1 MGTVEARSK
10 DPSGCSSP
18 SPENDK
24 NELREALCALKNGAS
39 ENGVGFSG
47 HGNRGFRDGGGV
59 EVVKGRV
66 FETKVSD
73 ETGSVGREMED
84 GCQGLADSEMNGV
97 SSLLKMR
104 GSGSGRNLMFS
115 YGGESDGAGK
125 LNSEGGSFGVEMGG
139 GSRDWK
145 KTERGDDQ
153 NGKTGTLDVPI
164 SDTSEN
170 KDLEMDDLGDEG
182 YGGFSVGDFVW
193 GKIKSHP
200 WWPGRI
206 YDPSDASDFAL
217 KLRQRNR
224 LLVAYFGDGT
234 FAWCHPS
241 QLKPFEEN
249 FEDMVKQSSSR
260 AFVNAVQEAV
270 NEVGRL
276 LDLKISSSC
285 VANKTRSEFTRP
297 VADNSGVKEGILIP
311 ENGIEKLSDV
321 LIDPAELLS
330 RVKQITE
337 IISIANILELEILKA
352 RLSAFYLSRG
362 GYRLPMYEA
371 PQPIPGLED
380 SLSDKTVNVGRS
392 EGAVEVPVHGPFEE
406 DYATM
411 PVSPKSG
418 ELSLSHGISGNRLNH
433 RIKQKSIA
441 EIMGEDKDVN
451 TKNKNGD
458 ATEKVSVRKKRKGSE
473 DTMASKPVQKRK
485 GLSPNTDGNMASAE
499 NDDGSWGKENS
510 DNGTLAQLKKKKK
523 AFGIG
528 NTSSGSKNDADQGG
542 KVKGK
547 TEKGSLARERKKSKY
562 LSPPFTIPTREQRKG
577 EIETESPKVSGKEQV
592 TEPVTRASD
601 QLLKSPVPL
610 KLNGEAF
617 QENISKQLAIEQDL
631 PDSSNYPTLEYD
643 ENKTIDTMKIQVP
656 SGEVLSEVRY
666 AAINPQT
673 PTDINSLEKIVD
685 FIFIYRSSLYRQGS
699 YYKVYKKHKPSKKR
713 KKPESDLGI
722 LRKDQIQA
730 DHISAN
736 NDSVPEKRKK
746 KNETMSGLP
755 KEKQSAASKTGKK
768 MTDKKASGAALFVS
782 FGRGSSLPSKSD
794 LMTLYSKFGAL
805 NESETAMFSSDY
817 TARVFFLKAS
827 DAEKALSRSQ
837 IMNPFGSSEA
847 TFRLQ
852 YLSAGSKSEKSKS
865 KVSSMKK
872 KEKTPGKPSASL
884 SPGSEASK
892 LNYIKQKLQGLT
904 SMLEASDGKLPDMK
918 TKLESEMKGLLE
930 DVNKMVESSS

>member
-1 MGTVEARSK
+1 MGTVEARST

-47 HGNRGFRDGGGV
+47 HGNQGFGDGGGV
-59 EVVKGRV
+59 EMVKSRV

-73 ETGSVGREMED
+73 EMGLLGREMED

-104 GSGSGRNLMFS
+104 GSGKNLMFS
-115 YGGESDGAGK
+115 YGGESDSSGK
-125 LNSEGGSFGVEMGG
+125 LNSEGGSFEVGMEGG
-139 GSRDWK
+139 RRDGK
-145 KTERGDDQ
+145 KIESEGEDDQ
-153 NGKTGTLDVPI
+153 NGKTVTVDVPI
-164 SDTSEN
+164 VDTSEN
-170 KDLEMDDLGDEG
+170 KDLEMEDLGDEG
-182 YGGFSVGDFVW
+182 YDGFSVGDFVW

-217 KLRQRNR
+217 KLRQKNR

-241 QLKPFEEN
+241 QLKLFEEN

-270 NEVGRL
+270 NEFGRL
-276 LDLKISSSC
+276 LVLKMSYSS

-297 VADNSGVKEGILIP
+297 LADNSGVKEGVLIP
-311 ENGIEKLSDV
+311 ENSIERLSDV

-330 RVKQITE
+330 RVKQVAK

-362 GYRLPMYEA
+362 GYRLPMYEVA
-371 PQPIPGLED
+371 QPIPGLED
-380 SLSDKTVNVGRS
+380 SLRDKTVNMGSS
-392 EGAVEVPVHGPFEE
+392 EGAVEAPIHGPFEE
-406 DYATM
+406 DYSTM

-418 ELSLSHGISGNRLNH
+418 ELSLPHGISGNRLNH

-451 TKNKNGD
+451 TKNKEGD
-458 ATEKVSVRKKRKGSE
+458 ATEKATVRKKRKGSE

-485 GLSPNTDGNMASAE
+485 GLFPNTDKNVASAE
-499 NDDGSWGKENS
+499 NDGGSWGKENS
-510 DNGTLAQLKKKKK
+510 DNGTLVQLKKKKK

-528 NTSSGSKNDADQGG
+528 STSSGRKKETDQG
-542 KVKGK
+542 KAKGK
-547 TEKGSLARERKKSKY
+547 SEKGSLSRERKKSKY

-577 EIETESPKVSGKEQV
+577 EIETESPKVSGKDQV
-592 TEPVTRASD
+592 SELTTRASD

-617 QENISKQLAIEQDL
+617 QENFSKELAIEQDL
-631 PDSSNYPTLEYD
+631 PDSSNYRTPEYD

-673 PTDINSLEKIVD
+673 PTDINSLERIVD
-685 FIFIYRSSLYRQGS
+685 FIFIYRSSLYREGS
-699 YYKVYKKHKPSKKR
+699 YYKIYKKHKPSKKR
-713 KKPESDLGI
+713 KKPESDLGM
-722 LRKDQIQA
+722 LRKDQIQF

-736 NDSVPEKRKK
+736 NDSEPKKRRRKS
-746 KNETMSGLP
+746 ETTSGLP
-755 KEKQSAASKTGKK
+755 KEKQSAAAKTGKK
-768 MTDKKASGAALFVS
+768 RTDKNASGAALFVS
-782 FGRGSSLPSKSD
+782 FGPGSSLPSKSD
-794 LMTLYSKFGAL
+794 LITLYSEFGAL

-827 DAEKALSRSQ
+827 DAEKALSHSQ

-865 KVSSMKK
+865 KASSTKK
-872 KEKTPGKPSASL
+872 KDKTPAKPSASL

-904 SMLEASDGKLPDMK
+904 SMLEASDAKSPDIK

>member
-1 MGTVEARSK
+1 MGTVEAQSK

-47 HGNRGFRDGGGV
+47 HGNQGFGDDGGV
-59 EVVKGRV
+59 EVAKGRV
-66 FETKVSD
+66 FETNVLD
-73 ETGSVGREMED
+73 ETGSVGRKMED
-84 GCQGLADSEMNGV
+84 DCQGLADSEMNGV

-104 GSGSGRNLMFS
+104 GSGSGRNLMFT

-125 LNSEGGSFGVEMGG
+125 LNSEGGSLEVEAEEG
-139 GSRDWK
+139 RKDR
-145 KTERGDDQ
+145 KTSEGGDDQ
-153 NGKTGTLDVPI
+153 IGKTGTVGVPI
-164 SDTSEN
+164 AVTSEN

-182 YGGFSVGDFVW
+182 CEGFSVGDFVW

-217 KLRQRNR
+217 KLRQKNR

-234 FAWCHPS
+234 FAWCHHS

-260 AFVNAVQEAV
+260 AFVNAIQEAV

-276 LDLKISSSC
+276 LNLKMSSSF
-285 VANKTRSEFTRP
+285 VANITRSEITLP
-297 VADNSGVKEGILIP
+297 LADNAGVKEGILIP
-311 ENGIEKLSDV
+311 ENGIEKLSDI

-330 RVKQITE
+330 RVKQITK

-380 SLSDKTVNVGRS
+380 SLSDKTVNEGRS
-392 EGAVEVPVHGPFEE
+392 EGVVEAPVHGPFE
-406 DYATM
+406 DYSTM

-418 ELSLSHGISGNRLNH
+418 ELSLSQGILGNRLNH

-451 TKNKNGD
+451 TKNKDGD
-458 ATEKVSVRKKRKGSE
+458 ATEKVTVRKKRKGSE
-473 DTMASKPVQKRK
+473 DRMASKPVQKRK
-485 GLSPNTDGNMASAE
+485 GLSPNTDGNMESAE
-499 NDDGSWGKENS
+499 NDGLSWGKENS

-523 AFGIG
+523 AFGFG
-528 NTSSGSKNDADQGG
+528 NTSSGSKKEADRQRKAEGE
-542 KVKGK
+542 
-547 TEKGSLARERKKSKY
+547 TEKGSLSRERKKSKY
-562 LSPPFTIPTREQRKG
+562 LSPPFTIPSREQRKG

-601 QLLKSPVPL
+601 QVKSPVPL
-610 KLNGEAF
+610 KLNSEAF
-617 QENISKQLAIEQDL
+617 QENFSKELATEQDL
-631 PDSSNYPTLEYD
+631 PDSSNYPTLEND
-643 ENKTIDTMKIQVP
+643 ENKTIDTSKIQVP
-656 SGEVLSEVRY
+656 SREVLSEVLY

-685 FIFIYRSSLYRQGS
+685 FIFMYRSSLYRQGP
-699 YYKVYKKHKPSKKR
+699 YYKVYKKHKPSNKR
-713 KKPESDLGI
+713 KRPESDLGMP
-722 LRKDQIQA
+722 RKDQIHS
-730 DHISAN
+730 DHISAK
-736 NDSVPEKRKK
+736 NDSAPEKRRR
-746 KNETMSGLP
+746 KNEITSGLP
-755 KEKQSAASKTGKK
+755 KEKRSSAAKTGEK
-768 MTDKKASGAALFVS
+768 MTDKNASGAALFVS
-782 FGRGSSLPSKSD
+782 FGPGSSLPSKSD
-794 LMTLYSKFGAL
+794 LISLYSKFGVL
-805 NESETAMFSSDY
+805 NKSETALFSSDY
-817 TARVFFLKAS
+817 TACVFFLKAS
-827 DAEKALSRSQ
+827 DAEKALSHSQ
-837 IMNPFGSSEA
+837 NVNPFGSSEA

-852 YLSAGSKSEKSKS
+852 YLSSGSKSEKSKS
-865 KVSSMKK
+865 KLSSSNK
-872 KEKTPGKPSASL
+872 KEKTQGKPSTSL

-904 SMLEASDGKLPDMK
+904 SMLEASDGKSPEVK
-918 TKLESEMKGLLE
+918 IKLESEMKELLE

>member
-1 MGTVEARSK
+1 MGTVETRSK

-24 NELREALCALKNGAS
+24 NELREALCALKNGTS

-47 HGNRGFRDGGGV
+47 HGNQGRGGGGV

-66 FETKVSD
+66 SETKVSD
-73 ETGSVGREMED
+73 EMGFAGRERDD

-104 GSGSGRNLMFS
+104 ESGRNLMFS
-115 YGGESDGAGK
+115 HGSESDSTGK
-125 LNSEGGSFGVEMGG
+125 LNTDGGFFEVGMEGGRDPTKVE
-139 GSRDWK
+139 S
-145 KTERGDDQ
+145 EDDQ
-153 NGKTGTLDVPI
+153 NGKTMSLDVTI
-164 SDTSEN
+164 ADTSEN
-170 KDLEMDDLGDEG
+170 KDMEIEDLGDEG
-182 YGGFSVGDFVW
+182 CGRFSVGDFVW

-217 KLRQRNR
+217 KLRQKNR

-241 QLKPFEEN
+241 QLKQFEEN

-270 NEVGRL
+270 NEVGRI
-276 LDLKISSSC
+276 LDLKMSSSC
-285 VANKTRSEFTRP
+285 AVNKTEFTQP
-297 VADNSGVKEGILIP
+297 LAGNSGVKERIPIP
-311 ENGIEKLSDV
+311 ENGTDKLSDV
-321 LIDPAELLS
+321 LIDPAEVLS
-330 RVKQITE
+330 RVKQLAE
-337 IISIANILELEILKA
+337 IISIANVLELEILKA

-380 SLSDKTVNVGRS
+380 SVRDKNVGSS

-406 DYATM
+406 DYSTM

-418 ELSLSHGISGNRLNH
+418 EWSLSHGISGNRLNH

-451 TKNKNGD
+451 AKNKEGD
-458 ATEKVSVRKKRKGSE
+458 AADKVTVRRKRKGSE
-473 DTMASKPVQKRK
+473 DTMVSKPVQRK
-485 GLSPNTDGNMASAE
+485 KGIFSNTDRNMAGAE
-499 NDDGSWGKENS
+499 HDDFSWGKENT
-510 DNGTLAQLKKKKK
+510 DNEALAQLKKKK

-528 NTSSGSKNDADQGG
+528 NTTSGSKMDTDQEE
-542 KVKGK
+542 KAKGEN
-547 TEKGSLARERKKSKY
+547 EKGSLSRERKKSKY
-562 LSPPFTIPTREQRKG
+562 LSPPFTIPTRDQRKG

-592 TEPVTRASD
+592 SEPLTRASD
-601 QLLKSPVPL
+601 QLLKSPVPW

-617 QENISKQLAIEQDL
+617 QEKFSEELAKGKDL
-631 PDSSNYPTLEYD
+631 PDSSNYQTSEFD
-643 ENKTIDTMKIQVP
+643 ENKTIDTTKIQVP
-656 SGEVLSEVRY
+656 SDVVLSEVCY
-666 AAINPQT
+666 TAINPQT
-673 PTDINSLEKIVD
+673 PTDTNSLERIAN
-685 FIFIYRSSLYRQGS
+685 FIFIFRNSLFRQGS
-699 YYKVYKKHKPSKKR
+699 YFKIYKKHKPSKKR
-713 KKPESDLGI
+713 KKPESDIGTPG
-722 LRKDQIQA
+722 KDQIQS

-736 NDSVPEKRKK
+736 KDSGPRKRR
-746 KNETMSGLP
+746 KNETTSGLP
-755 KEKQSAASKTGKK
+755 KEKQSATAKAGKK
-768 MTDKKASGAALFVS
+768 GTDKNASGATLFVS
-782 FGRGSSLPSKSD
+782 FEPGSSLPSKSD
-794 LMTLYSKFGAL
+794 LITLCSKFGAL

-817 TARVFFLKAS
+817 TAQVFFLKAS
-827 DAEKALSRSQ
+827 DAEKALSHSQ
-837 IMNPFGSSEA
+837 NMNPFGSSKA

-852 YLSAGSKSEKSKS
+852 YLSSGSKSEKSKS
-865 KVSSMKK
+865 KASSTKK
-872 KEKTPGKPSASL
+872 KVKTPAEPSTSL

-904 SMLEASDGKLPDMK
+904 SMLEASDAKSSDIK
-918 TKLESEMKGLLE
+918 AKLESEMKGLLE